1 MRFRVVLVLCS
12 LLSTWRSLP
21 ACAAEPWQRD
31 PVLSRLLIKQL
42 LTDPDGLQWAATDE
56 GVFRYD
62 GYELLPLARL
72 LRPGSPP
79 APKGQA
85 FSLCLDARGHLWLG
99 TDAGLYC
106 LTLRTGAFR
115 RVLLPRE
122 PASAAQSVFR
132 LFIHPRTRHLW
143 VSYRNGSLAVL
154 DTNCDGR
161 LVSARRPLPGVATLF
176 QPDGTPAGVW
186 VSFLSAHY
194 LDPVT
199 QREQFMLPG
208 IARLGLTGP
217 VQQYRQTP
225 YVLMPVPGT
234 SPLQLFSAS
243 ALYTLG
249 SNGQLHEISRWLPAG
264 REENFWPALT
274 HAGTVCEWVS
284 QHHYLRLR
292 LRSAQAGRMLSD
304 SLILSD
310 QPNYYRHNYQVYQD
324 SLGVQWCYATAWR
337 GVYKR
342 RVASVPVVR
351 PLGLAGG
358 KLAPSARG
366 ITRLADGRL
375 FLSTYGGSF
384 GQAAD
389 SPRAPLRPLN
399 FNRSRPTYLL
409 TAFDALTTRT
419 RPHTTV
425 VAQEE
430 TGFSVLE
437 LATNNCPLLPLEP
450 TERHRP
456 TRFQTLC
463 EDLRGRTWGGT
474 DSGLFQLDLRQRL
487 VRRYQPPSPA
497 RPLPLLQILDLAA
510 DPTTDHLWLA
520 TSQGLY
526 RLAPATGELRQVG
539 TAVMA
544 RPLPTDDVLC
554 VAAAGPGRAWA
565 GTRAEGLLLVDAQG
579 GLLQQLSIAE
589 GLPSSTVGTVLC
601 RPDGAVWAGT
611 FAGLVRYDPAR
622 QRLAVFGQSAGL
634 TDPELNRNSAY
645 ADPRTGQLL
654 FGGVGGL
661 YQVAPTTMGEAEAER
676 QQPTRLLVTAYGE
689 SARAAGD
696 GVALPLTALRGGSP
710 VPALH
715 LGARPGDFVEIRLAL
730 TDLLNSHLT
739 RYAYRLR
746 PASEDRTARPA
757 WLPTT
762 RQLVLQ
768 GLAPGNYILE
778 IRAETSGGQ
787 LAANVVRV
795 PLHVARVW
803 WQHPLAL
810 ALAAL
815 ALVAL
820 AYGLFWLQ
828 GRRARRDALR
838 DARLRDE
845 LAANLHDE
853 VGGLLTKISL
863 MAEVL
868 QPPADAPATPAT
880 DPATPATDPAL
891 HHLAAR
897 LLASSRSAVQALRD
911 VVWSIDSRADSV
923 QALLDRMEDHLDQTA
938 AVAGLAHTFEAD
950 PLPHLQALRPLV
962 RKHVY
967 LIFKEAVTNALRH
980 AQGATTLQVK
990 LRREG
995 PHFVLEVLDNGQAS
1009 TTPGR
1014 SGLGLRSMAARAK
1027 VLNGTLYA
1035 GRRPDGQMGYAV
1047 RLRVKA

>member
-1 MRFRVVLVLCS
+1 MVLTLCG
-12 LLSTWRSLP
+12 LLLGWLGITP
-21 ACAAEPWQRD
+21 ALADLWQRD

-42 LTDPDGLQWAATDE
+42 LTDSDGFQWVATDE

-62 GYELLPLARL
+62 GYELVPLARL

-99 TDAGLYC
+99 TDAGLFC

-115 RVLLPRE
+115 RVLLPHE
-122 PASAAQSVFR
+122 PARASQSVFR

-143 VSYRNGSLAVL
+143 VSYRNSSLAVL
-154 DTNCDGR
+154 DTNRDGQ
-161 LVSARRPLPGVATLF
+161 LVSARRPLPGVGTLF

-186 VSFLSAHY
+186 ISFLAAHY
-194 LDPVT
+194 IDPAT
-199 QREQFMLPG
+199 QREQLTPPG
-208 IARLGLTGP
+208 LARLGLAGP
-217 VQQYRQTP
+217 VQQYWQMP
-225 YVLMPVPGT
+225 YVLMPVPDT
-234 SPLQLFSAS
+234 RPLQLFSAS
-243 ALYTLG
+243 ALFTLG
-249 SNGQLHEISRWLPAG
+249 GNGQLREISRWLPAG

-274 HAGTVCEWVS
+274 HAGSVCEWVS

-292 LRSAQAGRMLSD
+292 LRGAQAGSVVSD
-304 SLILSD
+304 SLILSEL
-310 QPNYYRHNYQVYQD
+310 PNYYRHNYQVYQD

-342 RVASVPVVR
+342 RVASVQVVR
-351 PLGLAGG
+351 PLTLAGG

-399 FNRSRPTYLL
+399 FYRSGITNSI

-419 RPHTTV
+419 RPITTV

-430 TGFSVLE
+430 IGFSVLE
-437 LATNNCPLLPLEP
+437 LSTNSCPLLPLEP

-474 DSGLFQLDLRQRL
+474 DSGLFQLDLRGRHA
-487 VRRYQPPSPA
+487 RRYQPPSPA

-510 DPTTDHLWLA
+510 DFTTDHIWLA
-520 TSQGLY
+520 TQQGLY
-526 RLAPATGELRQVG
+526 RLAPATGELHRVG

-544 RPLPTDDVLC
+544 RPLPTDDLLC
-554 VAAAGPGRAWA
+554 VAAAGPGRAWV
-565 GTRAEGLLLVDAQG
+565 GTRSEGLLLVDAQR
-579 GLLQQLSIAE
+579 GLVQQLSIAE
-589 GLPSSTVGTVLC
+589 GLPNSTVGTVLC

-611 FAGLVRYDPAR
+611 YAGLVRYDPAR

-661 YQVAPTTMGEAEAER
+661 YQVVPTTMGEAEAER
-676 QQPTRLLVTAYGE
+676 QQPIRLLVTAYGE
-689 SARAAGD
+689 SARADGD
-696 GVALPLTALRGGSP
+696 NVALPLTARRGGSP
-710 VPALH
+710 LPALH
-715 LGARPGDFVEIRLAL
+715 LGARPTDFVEIRLAL

-746 PASEDRTARPA
+746 PATEDRTALPA
-757 WLPTT
+757 WQPTT

-768 GLAPGNYILE
+768 GLAPGNYTLE

-787 LAANVVRV
+787 LAANMVRV

-803 WQHPLAL
+803 WQNPLVGL
-810 ALAAL
+810 LAAL
-815 ALVAL
+815 VLVSL

-828 GRRARRDALR
+828 GRRARRDAQR

-868 QPPADAPATPAT
+868 QHADNELAVSQSAIPAIAAK
-880 DPATPATDPAL
+880 DPVL
-891 HHLAAR
+891 HQLAAR
-897 LLASSRSAVQALRD
+897 LLLNSRAAVQALRD
-911 VVWSIDSRADSV
+911 AVWSIDSRADSV

-938 AVAGLAHTFEAD
+938 AVAGLHLSFEAD
-950 PLPHLQALRPLV
+950 PLAHLQALRPLV

-967 LIFKEAVTNALRH
+967 LIFKEAVTNVVRH
-980 AQGATTLQVK
+980 AKSATTLHVQL
-990 LRREG
+990 LRDG
-995 PHFVLEVLDNGQAS
+995 SFFVLAVLDNGQNPTAG
-1009 TTPGR
+1009 GR
-1014 SGLGLRSMAARAK
+1014 SGLGLRNMAARAK
-1027 VLNGTLYA
+1027 AIGGTLYT
-1035 GRRPDGQMGYAV
+1035 GRRMDGEAGYEV
-1047 RLRVKA
+1047 RLRVKG